1 MADAVADYLN
11 SIDPASLNQTPQDD
25 SIVSNYLS
33 GIDPASLVQAPASDS
48 VGEGLARGVGGLEKS
63 AGGLVQAT
71 TEAPIAAIQQLAT
84 PEDPNAPWYDKY
96 IIDPAKADVTKVK
109 LASTILPALLADAT
123 DPTAGQ
129 DLRKA
134 ADLTIAKNTP
144 ANPSLAGQV
153 AEMVPGAAGYIAG
166 GLLGGVPGVMSM
178 AGAQTYGD
186 QYSGARDKGELPNQ
200 ADTTALPYAG
210 LSAATA
216 AIPVK
221 TFGMGES
228 ALAHAVGGASGFDI
242 QNIAN
247 TIGDLAIHKL
257 TDKPD
262 MTWDEAYT
270 EAKKEIGSNF
280 VAANIVGA
288 LGGGAA
294 HLATGGAKAAGDI
307 PAAEAPAAGNGE
319 LPQQVFNAQ
328 TGQMED
334 AGAPPPSAG
343 GVVTPI
349 QDQTPATSAALEPS
363 PPPTPSI
370 TDDLNAGNISSDQI
384 RDLVQQ
390 GKLVFKDG
398 KLQEPELP
406 TPSTS
411 PTIDGAAIV
420 NAINSGNPSITS
432 DRIRDYLSKGI
443 IQFNEQGKLEATP
456 RTADQALA
464 MGKLSADTG
473 NILSQQNAQP
483 LLGAPDTA
491 TATLQKA
498 QDLRAQSLDNL
509 VSQLKTATS
518 SNLIDDTNAVPKQN
532 QAYTAAVNDFYLK
545 NQVVNKIKDGI
556 GAENTPIAV
565 TDIPNSNT
573 DNVKANLDAIAT
585 RDPSGLQTPV
595 LHDLIDNGFVKIN
608 DAGHPEMT
616 SDGEQ
621 LHQALQPVLPEVA
634 PATPEAKALPSPG
647 DFPTDVI
654 TADAQGNAKP
664 QTESDVADIQ
674 QRQQQAE
681 SQAKQNED
689 IGLTPDVVQ
698 AQADRAAGEGAG
710 KQFSLTSSDPVEAH
724 LADLEREHD
733 SLPDASPRKDEI
745 VKEMNDIVEQ
755 RNAAQPQLSVTDEFS
770 PKKQVIANQVTNII
784 KRINPD
790 VDVKLVKKMFGEGEA
805 VRASGGKSTDK
816 QEVAGSYEK
825 LKNLV
830 TASLNTAK
838 WNPLDTAYHEA
849 YHSVR
854 DMINPNDDAIL
865 KKAFP
870 GTDKL
875 SQQEHEAVQFGK
887 YMTEKNTP
895 GFTAA
900 VKRIFGSIKQALTD
914 IGNSFRKNKFNSVD
928 DIFNRVERGS
938 VYKDYVQSVKD
949 ADVEKLKAS
958 NLSPDQQRQ
967 AVREASPALAEAV
980 YSATPKEDEGLD
992 RLNKENNGTPTEKA
1006 YALGKSIFD
1015 KAGTVIDKGLDQS
1028 QAMREKMMRTA
1039 VEAGKPF
1046 MSETDYKKKVAD
1058 NEANIAKL
1066 KREKNDTNAIQT
1078 ARDLA
1083 NISMASIDGFGRSL
1097 AKRYKSNTIQGI
1109 MDMFHPDPGSGRSV
1123 GETYHEEIASMRN
1136 KVMSKVNHLLDGF
1149 SPAQMAEVRDY
1160 MVNPEKMAAG
1170 TPPSKTKNAAANLAR
1185 MIQDMRESLKQA
1197 GVEIP
1202 EVQGFF
1208 PRTYDSAHI
1217 VNNEMAFKRDAKLA
1231 YADTYP
1237 ELKGDETTLNTMV
1250 DKWYNN
1256 ILLQDNGIL
1265 PDPDQYF
1272 RSVSTAPP
1280 APNSMKSRTLS
1291 KETDNI
1297 LADYMIKDPLSAMNR
1312 LAAQTA
1318 RKVAWEKRFGGDN
1331 LKNMH
1336 SAMDKEGVDGVGIQ
1350 HVMDII
1356 RANTGQ
1362 LGGNINQTLKN
1373 GLALARYVTAISYL
1387 AKAPLKHL
1395 SISANVG
1402 LQTGSLTNALRAFQ
1416 DSTVAFHAK
1425 SDKARAMRTFGELA
1439 GVYGEA
1445 AEHAMLMNQ
1454 IGGNTHNER
1463 INYLTSKYFDATGM
1477 THLVGS
1483 SKLGMMR
1490 PIQYYIADMANDI
1503 VNHTNS
1509 YKSSEFMTKNYGVPV
1524 DEVQNFAKWVQDGGG
1539 RQINQSLVLD
1549 DSKYSQMYQVA
1560 MRRAVDQMISNPTP
1574 ATRQMYASHP
1584 VGNMIYGLSAY
1595 HMAFM
1600 KNSMQRAGRMAAQAI
1615 NPSNGFSGGDRWN
1628 MIKPLLATIPVMTAF
1643 AYGYNTAKNAIFPP
1657 DKKDK
1662 NSPLVE
1668 SSLDADLF
1676 GPFNELMKTIAGT
1689 KTMQKE
1695 FGYKYHNFASNQL
1708 GPTASLGQN
1717 YWDMLKNLGDN
1728 FSSSQKEKQA
1738 ELKAEYNLV
1747 FAPTMTSFAS
1757 TFIPYAIPRFAA
1769 VEAINASQNRR
1780 AAVSAFTK

>member
-11 SIDPASLNQTPQDD
+11 SIDPASLNQPPQDD
-25 SIVSNYLS
+25 SIVSDYLS
-33 GIDPASLVQAPASDS
+33 NIDPASLVQPPASDS
-48 VGEGLARGVGGLEKS
+48 ISEGLTRGIGGLEKS

-71 TEAPIAAIQQLAT
+71 SEAPISAIQQLSQ

-96 IIDPAKADVTKVK
+96 LIDPAKSDIAKVK
-109 LASTILPALLADAT
+109 LASTLLPALLGTAA
-123 DPTAGQ
+123 DPTIGQ
-129 DLRKA
+129 DIRKD

-144 ANPSLAGQV
+144 AKTSLAGQV

-166 GLLGGVPGVMSM
+166 GVLGGVPAVMGM

-186 QYSGARDKGELPNQ
+186 KYAEARDKGQSPNQ
-200 ADTTALPYAG
+200 ADTTALPYTG

-228 ALAHAVGGASGFDI
+228 ALAHAAGGAGGFDI

-257 TDKPD
+257 TDKPN

-270 EAKKEIGSNF
+270 EAKKEISDNF
-280 VAANIVGA
+280 LAKNIVGA
-288 LGGGAA
+288 AGGSVA
-294 HLATGGAKAAGDI
+294 HLVTGGAKSETK
-307 PAAEAPAAGNGE
+307 PAPTTEPRE
-319 LPQQVFNAQ
+319 LPQQIFNPQ
-328 TGQMED
+328 SGQMED
-334 AGAPPPSAG
+334 AGGPPNPPAAG
-343 GVVTPI
+343 AITPI
-349 QDQTPATSAALEPS
+349 QDQTPVSPTVAE

-370 TDDLNAGNISSDQI
+370 TDDLNAGNINSDQI

-390 GKLVFKDG
+390 GKLIFKDG
-398 KLQEPELP
+398 KLQEPEAP
-406 TPSTS
+406 PSS
-411 PTIDGAAIV
+411 VAPTIDGTAIV
-420 NAINSGNPSITS
+420 NAINSGNPNISS
-432 DRIRDYLSKGI
+432 DQVREYLSKGI
-443 IQFNEQGKLEATP
+443 IRFNEQGKLEATP

-464 MGKLSADTG
+464 IGKLSADTG
-473 NILSQQNAQP
+473 NILGQQNAQP
-483 LLGAPDTA
+483 LLGAPDAA

-498 QDLRAQSLDNL
+498 QGLRAQSLDNL

-518 SNLIDDTNAVPKQN
+518 SNLIDDTNAVPKKN

-565 TDIPNSNT
+565 NDIPNSNT

-585 RDPSGLQTPV
+585 RNPSGLDTPV

-616 SDGEQ
+616 GDGQ
-621 LHQALQPVLPEVA
+621 KLHQALQPVLPEIA
-634 PATPEAKALPSPG
+634 PETKALPSP
-647 DFPTDVI
+647 DQFPTDVI
-654 TADAQGNAKP
+654 TADTQGNAKP

-681 SQAKQNED
+681 AQAKQNED
-689 IGLTPDVVQ
+689 IGLTPDVAK
-698 AQADRAAGEGAG
+698 AQADRAAGEGSG
-710 KQFSLTSSDPVEAH
+710 KQFSLTSNDPVEAH

-733 SLPDASPRKDEI
+733 SLPDGSPRKDEI
-745 VKEMNDIVEQ
+745 VKEMGDIVEK
-755 RNAAQPQLSVTDEFS
+755 RNAEQPKLSVTDEFS
-770 PKKQVIANQVTNII
+770 PKKQMIANQVTNII

-790 VDVKLVKKMFGEGEA
+790 IDVKLVKKMFGEGEA
-805 VRASGGKSTDK
+805 VKASGGKSTDK

-875 SQQEHEAVQFGK
+875 SQEEHEAVQFGK
-887 YMTEKNTP
+887 YMTEKNAP

-900 VKRIFGSIKQALTD
+900 VKRVFGSIKQALTD
-914 IGNSFRKNKFNSVD
+914 IGNSFRKNKLNSVE

-938 VYKDYVQSVKD
+938 VYKDYVKSVKD
-949 ADVEKLKAS
+949 ADIEKLKAS
-958 NLSPDQQRQ
+958 NLSPEQQKQ

-980 YSATPKEDEGLD
+980 YSATPKDDEGLD

-1123 GETYHEEIASMRN
+1123 GETYHEEITANRN

-1208 PRTYDSAHI
+1208 PRDYDNAYI
-1217 VNNEMAFKRDAKLA
+1217 VKNEMAFKKDARLA
-1231 YADTYP
+1231 YIDTYP
-1237 ELKGDETTLNTMV
+1237 EAKGDEATLSNMV
-1250 DKWYNN
+1250 EKWYNN

-1272 RSVSTAPP
+1272 RSVSTTPP
-1280 APNSMKSRTLS
+1280 SPNSMKSRTLS
-1291 KETDNI
+1291 KAADNI
-1297 LADYMIKDPLSAMNR
+1297 LADYMVKDPLSAMNR

-1318 RKVAWEKRFGGDN
+1318 RKVAWEKRFGDDK
-1331 LKNMH
+1331 LKIMH

-1362 LGGNINQTLKN
+1362 LGGNVNQTLKN

-1402 LQTGSLTNALRAFQ
+1402 LHTGSLKNALRAFQ
-1416 DSTVAFHAK
+1416 DSTIAFHAK
-1425 SDKARAMRTFGELA
+1425 SDKARTMQTFGELA

-1454 IGGNTHNER
+1454 IGGNTQNER
-1463 INYLTSKYFDATGM
+1463 INYLTRKYFDATGM

-1509 YKSSEFMTKNYGVPV
+1509 YKSSEFMTKNYGVPAE
-1524 DEVQNFAKWVQDGGG
+1524 EVQNFAKWVQDGGG
-1539 RQINQSLVLD
+1539 KAINQSLVLD
-1549 DSKYSQMYQVA
+1549 GSKYSQMYQVA
-1560 MRRAVDQMISNPTP
+1560 MRRAIDQMISNPTP

-1584 VGNMIYGLSAY
+1584 VGNMIYGLTAY

-1615 NPSNGFSGGDRWN
+1615 NPSNGFSGSDRWN

-1643 AYGYNTAKNAIFPP
+1643 AYGYNSAKNAIFPP

-1668 SSLDADLF
+1668 SVLDADLF

-1695 FGYKYHNFASNQL
+1695 FGYKYHSFASNQL

-1717 YWDMLKNLGDN
+1717 YWDMVKNLGDN
-1728 FSSSQKEKQA
+1728 FSGNQKAKQA

-1747 FAPTMTSFAS
+1747 FAPTMTSFTS

-1769 VEAINASQNRR
+1769 VEAINASQARQGVVN
-1780 AAVSAFTK
+1780 TLK